1 MVNDDAESELDKAS
15 AARRSVWVQRK
26 LFCRALCSICQP
38 VIYSTLNFFCPCA
51 YVFTFMFLQ
60 QHFQHLGENM
70 SHMLKK
76 TQSWDLLIVDNIPSL
91 YLWPRKS
98 FAEQMRF
105 LGLWSGGWA
114 WYFRHQFQFS
124 MCYPKGAHSLGH
136 RWLQL
141 PIFWAFSMCFPKGAH
156 SLGHRWLQ
164 LLTFWAFWI

>member
-105 LGLWSGGWA
+105 LVLWSGD
-114 WYFRHQFQFS
+114 RHDIFGTSFNFQCATPRGLIRLVTVGGNYPLFGHFGFNS
-124 MCYPKGAHSLGH
+124 KFLMCYLKGAQWLGH
-136 RWLQL
+136 R
-141 PIFWAFSMCFPKGAH
+141 G
-156 SLGHRWLQ
+156 G
-164 LLTFWAFWI
+164 